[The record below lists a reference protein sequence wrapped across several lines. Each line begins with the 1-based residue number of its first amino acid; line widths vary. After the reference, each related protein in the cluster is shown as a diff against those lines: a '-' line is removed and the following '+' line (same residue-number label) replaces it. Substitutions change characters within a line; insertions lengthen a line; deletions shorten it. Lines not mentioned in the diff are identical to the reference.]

1 MWVGVSIVAVSV
13 VAGVRLVGSADDS
26 VAIWAVTED
35 LGAGTSVEA
44 EHVEA
49 RSVRFADVDDL
60 ARYLPADQ
68 PLPPDRSLVRGIGA
82 GELLPA
88 AALGSTGQS
97 GVLQVPIRVP
107 VDGVPASVD
116 VGSRVDV
123 YVSDDTEAARAA
135 VLLLGDVTVTAAPSS
150 VDSLGSGGH
159 RQLVLG
165 VPQGE
170 DPGDEQALARLVAA
184 SAGGTLTV
192 VGRG

>member
-1 MWVGVSIVAVSV
+1 MWVGVAIVAVSV

-123 YVSDDTEAARAA
+123 YVSDDTRGGPSGRPPARRRHRDGRAELGRLPRLRRPPAAGAGR
-135 VLLLGDVTVTAAPSS
+135 P
-150 VDSLGSGGH
+150 
-159 RQLVLG
+159 
-165 VPQGE
+165 
-170 DPGDEQALARLVAA
+170 PG
-184 SAGGTLTV
+184 
-192 VGRG
+192 

>member
-1 MWVGVSIVAVSV
+1 MSV

-26 VAIWAVTED
+26 VTVWAVTED
-35 LGAGTSVEA
+35 LEAGTSVEA

-60 ARYLPADQ
+60 SRYLPADQ

-88 AALGSTGQS
+88 GALGTPGHS

-107 VDGVPASVD
+107 VDGVPASVE

-135 VLLLGDVTVTAAPSS
+135 VLLLGDVAVTAAPSS
-150 VDSLGSGGH
+150 ADSLGAGGH

-165 VPQGE
+165 VPE
-170 DPGDEQALARLVAA
+170 GDDQALARLVAA
-184 SAGGTLTV
+184 SAVGTLTV
-192 VGRG
+192 IGRG